1 MSLLP
6 QGGAAGLGVPFRR
19 IPAGLRAA
27 DRPRRRTRAAG
38 AGRTHARGAQAAILA
53 LLLSLRPG
61 ALSAAETVSL
71 AIKDHRFSPDRVSVP
86 AGERFR
92 IEVTNLD
99 DTPEEFES
107 ADLKVEK
114 IVVPGGKIA
123 VTAGPLKPGTYK
135 FFGDYHPDTAVGFV
149 TAVERGK

>member
-6 QGGAAGLGVPFRR
+6 QGGAVGPGVPRRR
-19 IPAGLRAA
+19 ISAGPPAA
-27 DRPRRRTRAAG
+27 DRPRRRSLAAG
-38 AGRTHARGAQAAILA
+38 AGRRRARGAQAAIFA
-53 LLLSLRPG
+53 ILLSLRPG
-61 ALSAAETVSL
+61 TLSAAEAVSL

-123 VTAGPLKPGTYK
+123 VMAGPLKPGTYK

-149 TAVERGK
+149 TAVERGR